1 MRWQTGLLAVVYA
14 GFASVAALG
23 LFVYGAYDCY
33 EECRYDVPNPPWP
46 YDIDAWQ
53 WDAIFWLGVA
63 GGVATVVFLV
73 AAFALRTWAGVAALV
88 VQLSLVVAAA
98 LFVRAA
104 GDASIG
110 LIAFV
115 VCVLAA
121 PAIGLI
127 VLPSRRANSRAGA
140 PGTRA
145 GRNA

>member
-1 MRWQTGLLAVVYA
+1 MRWQVAVLAVVYA
-14 GFASVAALG
+14 LLAA
-23 LFVYGAYDCY
+23 FVSLDLVVRGAIDCY
-33 EECRYDVPNPPWP
+33 EDCRYDVPNPPWP

-121 PAIGLI
+121 PAVGLI
-127 VLPSRRANSRAGA
+127 VLRSRRASSRAGA

-145 GRNA
+145 GRSA